1 MTSCDAVFF
10 SRFKSLCLSIEE
22 LLLCDVKDDDDDVT
36 EDDLSVFLLDDVDN
50 DLVSCVR
57 DVCGPLLRSFLAEEE
72 VRLSLRLSLACVLL
86 TSDLLDDDDDV
97 IRESFVLQLCSL
109 LLVAVKSLP
118 SNSLSLLL
126 LLVFV

>member
-1 MTSCDAVFF
+1 MTSCDAVFL
-10 SRFKSLCLSIEE
+10 SRFKSLCLSLEE
-22 LLLCDVKDDDDDVT
+22 LLLCDVNDDDDDVT
-36 EDDLSVFLLDDVDN
+36 DDDLSVFLLDDVDD
-50 DLVSCVR
+50 DLASCVR
-57 DVCGPLLRSFLAEEE
+57 AECEPLLRSFLAEEE

-97 IRESFVLQLCSL
+97 IRESFVLQLCGL

>member
-1 MTSCDAVFF
+1 MTSCVFF

-36 EDDLSVFLLDDVDN
+36 DEDLSDFLLNDVDDDLA
-50 DLVSCVR
+50 SCVR
-57 DVCGPLLRSFLAEEE
+57 AECEPLLRSFLAEEE
-72 VRLSLRLSLACVLL
+72 VRISLRLSLACVLL
-86 TSDLLDDDDDV
+86 TSDLLDDDDEV
-97 IRESFVLQLCSL
+97 RRESFVLQLCGL

>member
-1 MTSCDAVFF
+1 MTSCDAGFF
-10 SRFKSLCLSIEE
+10 SRFKSLCLSLEE
-22 LLLCDVKDDDDDVT
+22 LLWCDVNDDDDDVT
-36 EDDLSVFLLDDVDN
+36 DDDLSVFLLDDVD
-50 DLVSCVR
+50 DLASCVR
-57 DVCGPLLRSFLAEEE
+57 AECEPLLRSFLAEEE